1 MSKDIESRSEDS
13 RRLKEPL
20 VIYIA
25 ETDHGDMSYS
35 SLLRKVIEDCN
46 SKGLKTKVFS
56 EFGNEQLKSQDEKL
70 MTQASNLSNVPEK
83 EIHESTTK
91 ILNERSIPMGNL
103 YERFT
108 QHIPNAW
115 ESLPDNIRPSTLF
128 EARKSQIDN
137 PETLELLEAEIR
149 IRQAN
154 QENKA
159 GKIGDRDWGE
169 KNDDS
174 DVANVWGNGNAF
186 VQQMTHQAMAEDVA
200 RKRNGDEDVIIMIAG
215 SPHIYGID
223 KELGSE
229 FQDCQKLV
237 VGNFRE
243 FELDLSSLESI
254 RQAQHLSGKAS
265 CQEVGEVVGFEVG
278 LDKQATIPSIISE
291 ALERKMALHTARGVA
306 ENFTQNAIDEGVK
319 SFVDKHAPRS
329 RRSGSFVDMIA
340 GESDRGGGR
349 E

>member
-1 MSKDIESRSEDS
+1 MKSHESKEDGIQP
-13 RRLKEPL
+13 KKPL

-35 SLLRKVIEDCN
+35 SLLRKVIEDCD

-91 ILNERSIPMGNL
+91 LLNERSIPMGNL

-108 QHIPNAW
+108 QHIPQAL
-115 ESLPDNIRPSTLF
+115 ESLPEDITPSQLF
-128 EARKSQIDN
+128 EARRDQIDN
-137 PETLELLEAEIR
+137 PETLQLLEAEIR
-149 IRQAN
+149 IRQQN
-154 QENKA
+154 QKEETGEIGNRDSK
-159 GKIGDRDWGE
+159 GKEGKDFESI
-169 KNDDS
+169 
-174 DVANVWGNGNAF
+174 WGNGNAF

-278 LDKQATIPSIISE
+278 LDKQAVIPSTISE
-291 ALERKMALHTARGVA
+291 ALERESKSIFSEAKEAL
-306 ENFTQNAIDEGVK
+306 EEKQQE
-319 SFVDKHAPRS
+319 SFVEKLGLEKSSQPE
-329 RRSGSFVDMIA
+329 SFVERMQA
-340 GESDRGGGR
+340 GKYGNIGSKGGSH
-349 E
+349 EL